1 MVENVRCYGKTWG
14 PGCWR
19 CHKCDVEC
27 SAVEQKR
34 KKQKGKGK
42 GKVEGTAD
50 GAECEQDR
58 MMEMMERLTEAVK
71 RIEYRMDMWM
81 RRQEEKEKAERGKG
95 KREEGL
101 EKEREEEE
109 RDDRE

>member
-1 MVENVRCYGKTWG
+1 MRCYGKTRG

-19 CHKCDVEC
+19 CHKRDVEC
-27 SAVEQKR
+27 SAVEQKQ

-42 GKVEGTAD
+42 GKVEGMAD

-58 MMEMMERLTEAVK
+58 MMEMMERLTEAVEG
-71 RIEYRMDMWM
+71 IGYRMDMWM
-81 RRQEEKEKAERGKG
+81 RRQEEKEKEKAERGKG
-95 KREEGL
+95 KREQGV